1 MISKIRFLFYLLF
14 VSPVYCF
21 GQTSSFPTYDKDLL
35 SPEFFKN
42 RREALREKLPDS
54 SMCILFSAPERNRSN
69 DVYYTYQQDPNFY
82 YLTGIT
88 EPNAVLIIYKMQGTP
103 TTEQSGEYLFL
114 ADYDKKN
121 EQWNGRQPDFN
132 DATKISGIS
141 RVKSTTEFQNSRSLF
156 TEINYILRLRF
167 PKGMVDTKRDEQDL
181 YSLVEQFK
189 LNSNYPSVADDD
201 FKLGK
206 IINELREVKQ
216 IEEQERIRKAID
228 ITCTGH
234 LEMMRALE
242 TGFSEYKIQAVG
254 EYIFKSEGA
263 EATGYPSICG
273 GGENSC
279 YLHYETNRKPLE
291 SGDLILLDMGA
302 EYHGYSAD
310 ITRTLP
316 VNGKFTAE
324 QKEIY
329 EIIYNAQEA
338 AFEACKPGNAFRDP
352 HQRAL
357 DVITNGLIQLGII
370 KDESEV
376 KSYFM
381 HGTSHYLGLDV
392 HDVGTYSNLKAGN
405 IITVEPGIYIPEGSP
420 CDPRWWNIGIR
431 LEEDVLI
438 TKDGYEVLS
447 ARLPRKWE
455 EIEKVMA
462 EKSFFNK

>member
-1 MISKIRFLFYLLF
+1 
-14 VSPVYCF
+14 
-21 GQTSSFPTYDKDLL
+21 
-35 SPEFFKN
+35 
-42 RREALREKLPDS
+42 
-54 SMCILFSAPERNRSN
+54 
-69 DVYYTYQQDPNFY
+69 
-82 YLTGIT
+82 
-88 EPNAVLIIYKMQGTP
+88 
-103 TTEQSGEYLFL
+103 
-114 ADYDKKN
+114 
-121 EQWNGRQPDFN
+121 
-132 DATKISGIS
+132 
-141 RVKSTTEFQNSRSLF
+141 
-156 TEINYILRLRF
+156 
-167 PKGMVDTKRDEQDL
+167 
-181 YSLVEQFK
+181 
-189 LNSNYPSVADDD
+189 
-201 FKLGK
+201 
-206 IINELREVKQ
+206 
-216 IEEQERIRKAID
+216 RKAID

-242 TGFSEYKIQAVG
+242 TGFSEYEIQAVG

-324 QKEIY
+324 QKAIY